1 MKAKLVQKQIH
12 STTGTY
18 IANAH
23 EKAYI
28 GGAGAG
34 AGAGGAGA
42 GAGNGAGPVAG
53 AGL

>member
-1 MKAKLVQKQIH
+1 MVHKRIH

-18 IANAH
+18 MANAD
-23 EKAYI
+23 EKAYVR
-28 GGAGAG
+28 GAGAG

-42 GAGNGAGPVAG
+42 GARNSAGPVAG

>member
-1 MKAKLVQKQIH
+1 M
-12 STTGTY
+12 
-18 IANAH
+18 ANAH

-28 GGAGAG
+28 GGACAG
-34 AGAGGAGA
+34 AGAG